1 MHNDTVIN
9 PSEHT
14 LWCLEGSLQVVE
26 SYSYLMTV
34 VVLPAAAGWWVVLL
48 WTDQAESIVATGRGK
63 TLTVWAIEEKYEVKR
78 TTNLSETQNNYFWQD
93 GIIIHT
99 CRVLWMNLTS
109 CYSQMMPW
117 FHNLFHFH
125 WNFPQTHYSGIH
137 YFATR
142 YCEILCHF
150 HWSHFH
156 PSPCPHASV
165 FEVWERCAGHDCCH
179 SRQRLHPCDAGE
191 TWKHTRTP
199 ARPPQETRPC
209 TCSASARAHLTW
221 TWSSFTG
228 QSSPDPIKLL

>member
-99 CRVLWMNLTS
+99 CLRCIVCSLN
-109 CYSQMMPW
+109 
-117 FHNLFHFH
+117 
-125 WNFPQTHYSGIH
+125 
-137 YFATR
+137 
-142 YCEILCHF
+142 E
-150 HWSHFH
+150 SHLLLLL
-156 PSPCPHASV
+156 
-165 FEVWERCAGHDCCH
+165 D
-179 SRQRLHPCDAGE
+179 DAMV
-191 TWKHTRTP
+191 P
-199 ARPPQETRPC
+199 
-209 TCSASARAHLTW
+209 
-221 TWSSFTG
+221 
-228 QSSPDPIKLL
+228 